1 MVNRG
6 IEMSHSQDK
15 LQQLIAQTPNTLTP
29 ERELWTDIEK
39 QLDKPEYN
47 QPNHWRRAAVASVVL
62 LCAVIGT
69 TLWNN
74 SAITPT
80 YTAQTQASPL
90 QTTLADIKREHE
102 QQVVLLEQSQKVNWQ
117 STELGLPLNKGI
129 DQLRKAAEKIYQT
142 LKKTPNDKEL
152 WQLWLWTQQ
161 REIELLQQG
170 QKLPAADNN
179 QGALI

>member
-1 MVNRG
+1 
-6 IEMSHSQDK
+6 MSHSQDK
-15 LQQLIAQTPNTLTP
+15 LQQLIAQTPKTLMP
-29 ERELWTDIEK
+29 KRELWTDIEK
-39 QLDKPEYN
+39 QLDKPEYS
-47 QPNHWRRAAVASVVL
+47 QPNPWRRLAVASVVI
-62 LCAVIGT
+62 LCALVGT

-74 SAITPT
+74 NAISPI
-80 YTAQTQASPL
+80 YTAQNEPSPL
-90 QTTLADIKREHE
+90 LSTLADIKREHE
-102 QQVVLLEQSQKVNWQ
+102 QQVTLLAQSQKVNWQ
-117 STELGLPLNKGI
+117 ASELGLPLNKGI

-170 QKLPAADNN
+170 QNLPAADKN

>member
-1 MVNRG
+1 MN
-6 IEMSHSQDK
+6 HSQDK
-15 LQQLIAQTPNTLTP
+15 LQQLIANTPKTLTP

-47 QPNHWRRAAVASVVL
+47 QPNHWRRVAVASVVL
-62 LCAVIGT
+62 LCTIVGT
-69 TLWNN
+69 FIWNN
-74 SAITPT
+74 TAIRPS
-80 YTAQTQASPL
+80 YTAQTEASPL
-90 QTTLADIKREHE
+90 QITLAEIKLEHE
-102 QQVVLLEQSQKVNWQ
+102 QQVELLEQNQKVNWQ
-117 STELGLPLNKGI
+117 SSELGLPLNKGI
-129 DQLRKAAEKIYQT
+129 EQLRKAAEKIYQT

-170 QKLPAADNN
+170 QNLPAADLN